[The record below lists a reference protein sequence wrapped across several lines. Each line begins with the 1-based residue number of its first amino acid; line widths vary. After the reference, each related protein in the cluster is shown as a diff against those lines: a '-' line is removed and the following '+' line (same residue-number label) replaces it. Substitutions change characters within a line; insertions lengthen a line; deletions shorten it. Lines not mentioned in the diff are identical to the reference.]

1 MERTILYAKKAGI
14 LGKIVTNYRQERQAL
29 IEKNADH
36 FRKILKERAHLID
49 ALREINQLDQ
59 EEEMDEPSP
68 IQCLQEKY
76 VEDLIAIITD
86 EREKNS
92 GLFPHY

>member
-29 IEKNADH
+29 IEKNADR
-36 FRKILKERAHLID
+36 FRKILKERAQLINE
-49 ALREINQLDQ
+49 LREINQLDQ
-59 EEEMDEPSP
+59 EEEMGQISP
-68 IQCLQEKY
+68 IQSLQEKY
-76 VEDLIAIITD
+76 VEDLITTITN

>member
-29 IEKNADH
+29 IEKNADQ

-49 ALREINQLDQ
+49 ELRAINQLDQ
-59 EEEMDEPSP
+59 EEEMGQISP
-68 IQCLQEKY
+68 IQSLQEKY
-76 VEDLIAIITD
+76 VEDLIITITT